1 LATPLRT
8 LRAQYG
14 AGPLVLAA
22 ALPFLFLH
30 PQYQPSVTAGS
41 LTVTLAD
48 LALLAVVATA
58 AFHGMRDGLAPL
70 RPARSVWIALALFLA
85 WILASLAWGRHNDPG
100 YALGSH
106 VVSALKFIEFALLAP
121 AVPLLLRSKRDVRV
135 LFVGLT
141 AWSTFLTAIALLQ
154 FLGVVNEFEGRRPLQ
169 REPSYVGVH
178 ELGALSG
185 ATLVLAL
192 VAIVHGRWRRAS
204 AVPAVSGGLGVA
216 LAAALDTV
224 GGVFVASAAIWAAA
238 RAHGPVPVRRT
249 VTLAAIVLA
258 VALAAVSLRGSSVT
272 AFLEFLGVRKAETST
287 LTHVQTGAHRA
298 LLGYI
303 GVKIWL
309 DHPIIGDGWQ
319 ESLQPAAF
327 TPHLAAAHHRFPN
340 EPPEAFPSR
349 EHEWGIQ
356 NGIVQAAA
364 DLGIVGLVLLLATLA
379 TAGRLALRS
388 VLDRS
393 ALDGRATW
401 TEPAAVALGWL
412 LVSFAVITGTGL
424 LAGAA
429 VNTLFWIAVG
439 LAATVAA
446 GTLHNSTTPPG

>member
-30 PQYQPSVTAGS
+30 PQYQPSLTAGS

-48 LALLAVVATA
+48 LALLALVATA
-58 AFHGMRDGLAPL
+58 AFQGIRNGFAPL
-70 RPARSVWIALALFLA
+70 GPARSVWIALALFLA
-85 WILASLAWGRHNDPG
+85 WIFASLVWARHNDPS

-106 VVSALKFIEFALLAP
+106 VVSALKFAEFALLAP
-121 AVPLLLRSKRDVRV
+121 AVPLLLRSKRDVHV

-192 VAIVHGRWRRAS
+192 VAIVYGRWRRAS
-204 AVPAVSGGLGVA
+204 AVPAVAGGLGVA

-238 RAHGPVPVRRT
+238 RARGPVPLRRT
-249 VTLAAIVLA
+249 GALAAIVLA

-272 AFLEFLGVRKAETST
+272 AFLEFLGVRKADTTTES
-287 LTHVQTGAHRA
+287 HVQTYAHRT

-309 DHPIIGDGWQ
+309 DHPIIGGGWQ

-327 TPHLAAAHHRFPN
+327 TPHLAEAHRRFPN
-340 EPPEAFPSR
+340 EPAQAFPAP

-356 NGIVQAAA
+356 NGVIQAAA
-364 DLGIVGLVLLLATLA
+364 DLGIVGLALLLATLV
-379 TAGRLALRS
+379 TAGRLALRTA
-388 VLDRS
+388 LDRRG
-393 ALDGRATW
+393 AW
-401 TEPAAVALGWL
+401 TESASVALGWL

-439 LAATVAA
+439 LSATVAA
-446 GTLHNSTTPPG
+446 GSLHNSTTPPG

>member
-1 LATPLRT
+1 MATPFRT
-8 LRAQYG
+8 LRARYG

-30 PQYQPSVTAGS
+30 RQYQPTISAGS
-41 LTVTLAD
+41 LDVTLAD
-48 LALLAVVATA
+48 VALVAVVATA
-58 AFHGMRDGLAPL
+58 AFEGLRHGFAPL
-70 RPARSVWIALALFLA
+70 RPARTVWIALALFLA
-85 WILASLAWGRHNDPG
+85 WIVASLVWARSNDPS

-106 VVSALKFIEFALLAP
+106 AISALKFIEFALLAP
-121 AVPLLLRSKRDVRV
+121 AVPLLLRSKRDVSV

-141 AWSTFLTAIALLQ
+141 AWSTFLTAVALLQ

-192 VAIVHGRWRRAS
+192 VAIVHGRWRRPS
-204 AVPAVSGGLGVA
+204 TVPAVAGGLGVA

-224 GGVFVASAAIWAAA
+224 GGVFAASATIWAVA
-238 RAHGPVPVRRT
+238 RARGPVSLRRT
-249 VTLAAIVLA
+249 VALAAIVLA

-272 AFLEFLGVRKAETST
+272 AFLEFLGVRKADETTQS
-287 LTHVQTGAHRA
+287 HVQTYAHRT

-303 GVKIWL
+303 GIKIWL
-309 DHPIIGDGWQ
+309 DHPLIGGGWQ

-327 TPHLAAAHHRFPN
+327 TPHLAEAHRRFPN
-340 EPPEAFPSR
+340 EPAQAFPAP

-356 NGIVQAAA
+356 NGVIQTAA
-364 DLGIVGLVLLLATLA
+364 DLGLVGLALLLATLA
-379 TAGRLALRS
+379 AAVRLALRS
-388 VLDRS
+388 ALDRRS
-393 ALDGRATW
+393 TW

-412 LVSFAVITGTGL
+412 IVSFAVLTGTGL

-439 LAATVAA
+439 LAATVMA
-446 GTLHNSTTPPG
+446 GALHNSTTPPG